1 VVAYLLVSCAV
12 LTSWSVQML
21 EFALMKEQEPVSGC
35 LFAFDLRNSYFL
47 VCSDARVAV
56 ICSRVATGAGVCCTG
71 KEKRQSSH

>member
-1 VVAYLLVSCAV
+1 MVAYLLVSCAV

-56 ICSRVATGAGVCCTG
+56 NYLLASGNRCRRLLHWEGEEA
-71 KEKRQSSH
+71 K